1 MLCFI
6 LHRPKPRKVTGKKQQ
21 GKHMQTQSTK
31 GAQFKAL
38 HQRDTPFIVG
48 NAWDAGSAHLLTM
61 AGYEAIATTSAGFA
75 YAHGKRDNAVGREDI
90 LTNAAAI
97 VSATDL
103 AVSADLED
111 GFGATPQMC
120 AETIVMAAQIG
131 LVGGSIEDSTYNDDN
146 PLYDIGLAA
155 ARVEAAVEAARAL
168 PFDFMLT
175 ARAENFLVGRPDLS
189 DVITRLQAY
198 QNAGAD
204 VLYAP
209 GLTTFDDIRSVC
221 SSVDRPV
228 NVLAIPA
235 LPTLTLEALKKAGAQ
250 RISVGSVYARQ
261 AYADLFEKSRAVL
274 QGGTFEPYQT
284 TMPYAELLS
293 KFP

>member
-1 MLCFI
+1 M
-6 LHRPKPRKVTGKKQQ
+6 
-21 GKHMQTQSTK
+21 TQLEK

-38 HQRDTPFIVG
+38 HHRDAPFIIG
-48 NAWDAGSAHLLTM
+48 NAWDAGSAHLLTL

-75 YAHGKRDNAVGREDI
+75 YAHNKRDNAVGQDDI
-90 LTNAAAI
+90 LMNASAI
-97 VSATDL
+97 VAATGL
-103 AVSADLED
+103 PVSADLED
-111 GFGATPQMC
+111 GFGTTPQMC
-120 AETIVMAAQIG
+120 AGTIALAAKTG
-131 LVGGSIEDSTYNDDN
+131 LVGGSIEDSTYIDDA
-146 PLYDIGLAA
+146 PLYDIGLAV
-155 ARVEAAVEAARAL
+155 ARIEAAVEVARTL

-209 GLTTFDDIRSVC
+209 GLTSLDDIRSVC

-235 LPTLTLEALKKAGAQ
+235 LPALTLEALKNAGAQ

-261 AYADLFEKSRAVL
+261 AYADLFAKSRAVL
-274 QGGTFEPYQT
+274 QGGNFDPYQA
-284 TMPYAELLS
+284 TMPYAELLN
-293 KFP
+293 KFPE

>member
-1 MLCFI
+1 MPSKLE
-6 LHRPKPRKVTGKKQQ
+6 KPEPFKNAAPFTNPS
-21 GKHMQTQSTK
+21 QSEK
-31 GAQFKAL
+31 GAQFKSL
-38 HQRDTPFIVG
+38 HHREAPFIIG
-48 NAWDAGSAHLLTM
+48 NAWDAGSAHLLTL

-75 YAHGKRDNAVGREDI
+75 YAHGKRDNAVGRDGI
-90 LTNAAAI
+90 LANAASI
-97 VSATDL
+97 VSATSL

-111 GFGATPQMC
+111 GFGASPQLC
-120 AETIVMAAQIG
+120 AKTIKLAAKIG
-131 LVGGSIEDSTYNDDN
+131 LVGGSIEDSTYNDDA
-146 PLYDIGLAA
+146 PLYDLGLAV
-155 ARVEAAVEAARAL
+155 ARIEAAVDACRAL
-168 PFDFMLT
+168 PFDFTLT

-209 GLTTFDDIRSVC
+209 GLSSLDDIRTVC

-235 LPTLTLEALKKAGAQ
+235 LPALTLDALKQAGAQ

-274 QGGTFEPYQT
+274 QGGRFDPYQT
-284 TMPYAELLS
+284 TLPYAELLN
-293 KFP
+293 KFPQ

>member
-1 MLCFI
+1 MNQ
-6 LHRPKPRKVTGKKQQ
+6 HE
-21 GKHMQTQSTK
+21 K
-31 GAQFKAL
+31 GIQFKAL
-38 HQRDTPFIVG
+38 HQRATPFIIG

-75 YAHGKRDNAVGREDI
+75 FAHGKRDNAVGRDLI
-90 LTNAAAI
+90 LGNAAAI

-120 AETIVMAAQIG
+120 AETITIAAKAG
-131 LVGGSIEDSTYNDDN
+131 LVGGSIEDSTYSDN
-146 PLYDIGLAA
+146 TPLYDIGLAI

-175 ARAENFLVGRPDLS
+175 ARAENFLVGRPDIS
-189 DVITRLQAY
+189 DVILRLQAY

-209 GLTTFDDIRSVC
+209 GLTSLDDIRSVC

-228 NVLAIPA
+228 NVLAIPSFPA
-235 LPTLTLEALKKAGAQ
+235 LTLEALGQAGAQ

-261 AYADLFEKSRAVL
+261 AYGDLFEKSQEVL
-274 QGGTFEPYQT
+274 QSGQFTSFSAN
-284 TMPYAELLS
+284 MPYAELLN
-293 KFP
+293 KFPE